1 MDAMLQVIVDVIPKE
16 DDVYV
21 AVRVKNNG
29 EIPLYIDVRYISQG
43 KYPSSNQLSVECDG
57 KKIRYSGVMYNLGQG
72 EYYKISPGEMKV
84 GDYVQIARDYHITPG
99 KHECSFYTNVWSTVD
114 SKVTEDDRDAD
125 FYNFKSNVVNLE
137 LNNPNYAKIFLRN
150 H

>member
-43 KYPSSNQLSVECDG
+43 KYPSSDQLSVECDG
-57 KKIRYSGVMYNLGQG
+57 KKIR
-72 EYYKISPGEMKV
+72 
-84 GDYVQIARDYHITPG
+84 
-99 KHECSFYTNVWSTVD
+99 
-114 SKVTEDDRDAD
+114 
-125 FYNFKSNVVNLE
+125 
-137 LNNPNYAKIFLRN
+137 
-150 H
+150 